1 MWSGQC
7 YNTKLPEMFGKPK
20 REHVENWERM
30 FQQIPTTI
38 GKDPVETRKFN
49 RILTEKSEDF
59 NSANENKI
67 EIENNK
73 ILQNNNKI
81 VSRKLREIV
90 PYHVR
95 LEKYLE
101 RRKEIFGNN
110 SLENKKILN
119 TRLRYKNRKSEKK
132 AIASALIPSDN
143 DVRPYLNVSLNNV
156 DFVGLMDS
164 GASVSCL
171 GKNCLENVKKLNAE
185 IYDFKSVIR
194 TADGARKQ
202 IVGKVRL
209 NVKCRDK
216 KVDLVFYLVP
226 SLCQELILGW
236 SFWQSFD
243 IQPCFIN
250 SIEEIDDVEESKI
263 HSLTEYQKRE
273 LDKVKDEYRCYT
285 KYGLGKTNLEM
296 HTIDTGDAPAKKM
309 RFYPVSPAVQELIYA
324 ELDRMLK
331 LDVIEPAPEASW
343 NNRMTLV
350 IKPNKNRLCLDAREL
365 NKVTKKDAYPLPNID
380 GLLSRLGD
388 THYISAIDLK
398 DAFWQIP
405 LDPDSRPK
413 TAFTVPGRPLYQFKV
428 MPFGLCNAA
437 QRLCRLMDRIIP
449 HELKDRIFVYLDDL
463 LVVSPDFE
471 THLDMLRTVSK
482 RLTKAGLTI
491 NMSKSKFCY
500 REVKYLGYIVG
511 GGKLSTDPEKVEAIT
526 KITAPKNVKDVR
538 RFLGTVGW
546 YRRFIP
552 DFSTLTAPIT
562 DCLRK
567 SKKFEFSS
575 DALNAFQE
583 LKNRLVSSPVLSSP
597 DFRKHFYIQC
607 DASNVGIGAVLFQ
620 KDIDE
625 GEHPIEYF
633 SKKLNTAQKNYSTT
647 EKECLA
653 VISAI
658 KKFRQYIE
666 LMPFTVITDHSS
678 LQWLMKQQDLS
689 GRLARWSLKLQGYDF
704 NIEHRKGTKNIVPDF
719 LSRFD
724 MEELTINDS
733 VIIDLKSEA
742 FKTEKYK
749 KLLDT
754 IRQNQ
759 ENLPDLKIID
769 DFVYKRTTFYNG
781 NLEDEDATWK
791 LWMPDELKMNIII
804 RSHENNTAHGGVAKT
819 LYNIREYFYW
829 PLMNR
834 DVREYI
840 RNCRTCKECKHP
852 RGILR
857 PPMGKEVQT
866 VRPFQKIYVDFL
878 GPYPRSRSGNTC
890 LFIVL
895 DHQTKFVLL
904 KALRKSS
911 TKSIIKF
918 LTDEVFHKFGV
929 PEILHSDNGSQ
940 FTGKEFKEALHLYG
954 ITHMRTAIHSPQSN
968 ASERVNQSIL
978 SGIRSFLQSDQNKWD
993 EDLSNI
999 ECALRA
1005 SVHSSIGISP
1015 YFALFG
1021 HHMITH
1027 ADVYKI
1033 ARQLDVLEDG
1043 EVNITLKAQKMQ
1055 TLRDKIRQNLHKAYE
1070 KNVKTY
1076 NKRSKFTDFRPGQEV
1091 YRKNYIQ
1098 SDFAKGINAK
1108 LCKPW
1113 LKCRIKGKI
1122 GQNIYEIE
1130 DLQGKLIGNIHA
1142 QHLKY

>member
-1 MWSGQC
+1 
-7 YNTKLPEMFGKPK
+7 
-20 REHVENWERM
+20 M
-30 FQQIPTTI
+30 FQPAATTTATTATI
-38 GKDPVETRKFN
+38 KDPVRNFDRSLGENGGSSNFVNLEVGAKPTMKEDKVVVLSKECLQEGSRVGNVISNKKELRK
-49 RILTEKSEDF
+49 I
-59 NSANENKI
+59 
-67 EIENNK
+67 
-73 ILQNNNKI
+73 
-81 VSRKLREIV
+81 REIV
-90 PYHVR
+90 PYHIR
-95 LEKYLE
+95 LGKYLE
-101 RRKEIFGNN
+101 KRKEIFGSN
-110 SLENKKILN
+110 SLENKKISN
-119 TRLRYKNRKSEKK
+119 ARLRCKKRKSERAKVM
-132 AIASALIPSDN
+132 SSLICSDN
-143 DVRPYLNVSLNNV
+143 DARPYLNVSVN
-156 DFVGLMDS
+156 DVGIEGLLDS
-164 GASVSCL
+164 GATVSCL
-171 GKNCLENVKKLNAE
+171 GRNCFENIEKFKAR
-185 IYDFKSVIR
+185 IYDFKSSVGV
-194 TADGARKQ
+194 ADGTRRQ
-202 IVGKVRL
+202 VVGKVRL
-209 NVKCRDK
+209 NIKCRDK
-216 KVDLVFYLVP
+216 EVPMLFYIVP
-226 SLCQELILGW
+226 SLIQELYLGW
-236 SFWQSFD
+236 DFWEVFG
-243 IQPCFIN
+243 IRPCFGHCIEQIEN
-250 SIEEIDDVEESKI
+250 LEDHKLHTLTKLEEI
-263 HSLTEYQKRE
+263 E
-273 LDKVKDEYRCYT
+273 LEKVKEEFRCYT
-285 KYGLGKTNLEM
+285 KFGLGKTHLEM

-309 RFYPVSPAVQELIYA
+309 RFYPVSPAVQKLTYD
-324 ELDRMLK
+324 ELDRMLE
-331 LDVIEPAPEASW
+331 LDVIEPAQEASW

-350 IKPNKNRLCLDAREL
+350 IKPGKNRLCLDAREL

-388 THYISAIDLK
+388 THFISAIDLK

-413 TAFTVPGRPLYQFKV
+413 TAFTVPGRPHYQFKV

-449 HELKDRIFVYLDDL
+449 HNLKDRVFVYLDDL
-463 LVVSPDFE
+463 LVVSSDFK
-471 THLDMLRTVSK
+471 THLDMLRTVGK
-482 RLTKAGLTI
+482 RLSEAGLTI

-511 GGKLSTDPEKVEAIT
+511 GGKLRTDPEKVEAIT
-526 KITAPKNVKDVR
+526 KISAPKNVKDVR

-552 DFSTLTAPIT
+552 EFSTLTAPIT
-562 DCLRK
+562 DSLKK
-567 SKKFEFSS
+567 SKTFNFTPE
-575 DALNAFQE
+575 ALEAFHE
-583 LKNRLVSSPVLSSP
+583 LKTRLVSSPVLSSP
-597 DFRKHFYIQC
+597 DFEKHFYVQC

-620 KDIDE
+620 KDDVE

-704 NIEHRKGTKNIVPDF
+704 SIEHRKGTSNIVPDF
-719 LSRFD
+719 LSRVD
-724 MEELTINDS
+724 MEELVLKENTF
-733 VIIDLKSEA
+733 IDLESESFKSENY
-742 FKTEKYK
+742 EK
-749 KLLDT
+749 LRET
-754 IRQNQ
+754 VRQNS
-759 ENLPDLKIID
+759 ENLPDLRVID
-769 DFVYKRTTFYNG
+769 HFVYKRTSFYNG
-781 NLEDEDATWK
+781 NMDEEDLTWK
-791 LWMPDELKMNIII
+791 LWLPEDLRKEVMI
-804 RSHENNTAHGGVAKT
+804 RSHEKNTAHGGVAKT
-819 LYNIREYFYW
+819 LHNIREYFYW
-829 PLMNR
+829 PLMNKN
-834 DVREYI
+834 VRELI
-840 RNCRTCKECKHP
+840 RNCQTCKECKHP
-852 RGILR
+852 RQILR
-857 PPMGKEVQT
+857 PPMGQEVRT

-878 GPYPRSRSGNTC
+878 GPYPRSRSGNTS

-929 PEILHSDNGSQ
+929 PETLHSDNGAQ
-940 FTGKEFKEALHLYG
+940 FTGKEFKELLQLYG
-954 ITHMRTAIHSPQSN
+954 INHMKTAIYSPQSN

-978 SGIRSFLQSDQNKWD
+978 TGIRSCLETDQSKWD
-993 EDLSNI
+993 EDISNI

-1033 ARQLDVLEDG
+1033 ARKLGVLEDG
-1043 EVNITLKAQKMQ
+1043 EVNIELKAQKMQ
-1055 TLRDKIRQNLHKAYE
+1055 SIREKIRQNLHKAYE

-1076 NKRSKFTDFRPGQEV
+1076 DKRSKYTDFKPGQEV
-1091 YRKNYIQ
+1091 FRKNFTQ
-1098 SDFAKGINAK
+1098 SDFSKGLNAK

-1113 LKCRIKGKI
+1113 LKCRIRSKV

-1130 DLQGKLIGNIHA
+1130 NLQGKLIGNVHA